1 MHGKGRVM
9 VLVRNAVSFAWR
21 MRRESFSANAPP
33 VLNLSSSYTDML
45 LHSVALRTA
54 SSGESTI
61 AADSSQI
68 TALFSALEAGKCFLD
83 TILSFPVHEYHF
95 ISFVEW
101 MRLPTVIITVARL
114 CIPNDAHTSSGWDV
128 KTAQDRVR
136 LDLCIE
142 SLCYRMQQLS
152 TFDKV
157 KQPHPDFW
165 FAMRFISD
173 TTKVWY
179 LRKISHAASSRH
191 TPSGT
196 SGYTGSERIGPSPGT
211 QPTPAAE
218 THCPMGIEYASSS
231 EDRDTQ
237 GDIISFMQDTDFDM
251 EQFFDMG
258 IWGDETY
265 TGMGFGGGTLF

>member
-1 MHGKGRVM
+1 
-9 VLVRNAVSFAWR
+9 
-21 MRRESFSANAPP
+21 
-33 VLNLSSSYTDML
+33 ML
-45 LHSVALRTA
+45 LHSVALRTI
-54 SSGESTI
+54 SSAELTI
-61 AADSSQI
+61 AVDSSQI
-68 TALFSALEAGKCFLD
+68 MALFSALEAGKRFLD

-114 CIPNDAHTSSGWDV
+114 CIPSDAHTASGWDV

-165 FAMRFISD
+165 FAMRLISD
-173 TTKVWY
+173 MTKVWY
-179 LRKISHAASSRH
+179 QKKISPAS
-191 TPSGT
+191 PSQHPPGGT
-196 SGYTGSERIGPSPGT
+196 SGYTGSDMIGPSLGA
-211 QPTPAAE
+211 QPTPSAE
-218 THCPMGIEYASSS
+218 AHCPIGMGHTTVSK
-231 EDRDTQ
+231 DRDTQ
-237 GDIISFMQDTDFDM
+237 GDILSMMQDADFDM

-265 TGMGFGGGTLF
+265 TSMGFGGGTPL

>member
-1 MHGKGRVM
+1 
-9 VLVRNAVSFAWR
+9 
-21 MRRESFSANAPP
+21 
-33 VLNLSSSYTDML
+33 ML
-45 LHSVALRTA
+45 LHSVALRTV
-54 SSGESTI
+54 SSAELTI
-61 AADSSQI
+61 AVDSSQI
-68 TALFSALEAGKCFLD
+68 MALFSALEAGKRFLD

-114 CIPNDAHTSSGWDV
+114 CIPSDAHTASGWDV

-165 FAMRFISD
+165 FAMRLISD
-173 TTKVWY
+173 MTKVWY
-179 LRKISHAASSRH
+179 QKKISPAS
-191 TPSGT
+191 PSQHPPGGT
-196 SGYTGSERIGPSPGT
+196 SGYTGSDMIGPSLGA
-211 QPTPAAE
+211 QPTPSAE
-218 THCPMGIEYASSS
+218 AHCPIGMGHTTVSK
-231 EDRDTQ
+231 DRDTQ
-237 GDIISFMQDTDFDM
+237 GDILSMMQDTDFDM

-265 TGMGFGGGTLF
+265 SSMGFGGGTPL